1 MTEDFA
7 EQTSPNGKADGRR
20 EVPALDRP
28 LLDLPYNYSRDHGIL
43 FVAGDSKRIKIALR
57 HGSDPLSLFEIQRY
71 LAMPIDLEIVDEAGF
86 EKLFNEHFA
95 AAAKTGQNCRDCQ

>member
-20 EVPALDRP
+20 ELPSLDRP

-43 FVAGDSKRIKIALR
+43 FVAGDSERIKIALR
-57 HGSDPLSLFEIQRY
+57 EGSDPLGLLEIQRY
-71 LAMPIDLEIVDEAGF
+71 LAMPIDLETVDEAGF
-86 EKLFNEHFA
+86 EKLFKEHFA
-95 AAAKTGQNCRDCQ
+95 AVEKAAQDCRDCQ